1 MSLVV
6 ARHISKAYQGR
17 TVLDDL
23 SFSIERGDRIGLT
36 GINGSG
42 KTTLMGIIRGAIQ
55 PDTGTIVRASSLL
68 VSYLDQRPLA
78 VDLGTSDVLEN
89 TRFTEM
95 ELRMKALERD
105 MGRLEGEAL
114 INATEAYSRVQTAY
128 EVSGV
133 YDYRARLARTLAG
146 LGLSNDQM
154 EQPYETL
161 SGGEK
166 MRVALG
172 RFLLQK
178 SDLMLLDEPTN
189 HLDLD
194 GLEWL
199 QTHLVSTNGTMM
211 IVSHDRWFLDHVCT
225 SIFELEGGKL
235 YIYQGNYSASRE
247 QKRAIE
253 ENRDRTLERL
263 ETEIKRQEAVT
274 QTMLSHRKMKS
285 YHSREKVVRKLKD
298 EMQTLRDQKNPKRR
312 MSFSV
317 VSSSDKRD
325 MNRVLLEVENLS
337 LSYERT
343 LFQNVSFYIR
353 AQDRVALLGPNG
365 CGKTSLLHILL
376 GRREADEGHIR
387 LFGDP
392 SIAFMGQKATFD
404 DESLTVYAWL
414 AKSFP
419 RTETVIR
426 SRLAQ
431 YGFREESM
439 IKRIESLSGGERHR
453 LNLCSLLE
461 QAPDLM
467 VLDEPTNHLDI
478 ESRHLLEEALT
489 SFKGAAIVVSHDR
502 AFIQAASTRVLGFV
516 GTSILP
522 FDRYED
528 WRDAALDLHTNQMG
542 ASSLTVEEGRWQ
554 DYKVRR
560 QGASSLTVEEE
571 YFSED
576 ATRRT
581 NVPNDD
587 KRSMNPAELRRA
599 RAEYRQRVSSI
610 ENAIHSH
617 EDEREAFEKADL
629 SKHSPEDYEAY
640 AVLLSDLEQLY
651 NTYFSLLEQ
660 GEPSTDRIDI

>member
-6 ARHISKAYQGR
+6 AQHISKAYQGR
-17 TVLDDL
+17 LVLDDL
-23 SFSIERGDRIGLT
+23 SFSIEQGDRIGLV

-55 PDTGTIVRASSLL
+55 PDTGMISRASSLL
-68 VSYLDQRPLA
+68 VSYLEQRPLA

-89 TRFTEM
+89 TRFTAM
-95 ELRMKALERD
+95 EHRMKVLERD
-105 MGRLEGEAL
+105 MERLEGEAL
-114 INATEAYSRVQTAY
+114 KDAAEAYSRIQNTY

-133 YDYRARLARTLAG
+133 FDYRARLAKTLAG

-199 QTHLVSTNGTMM
+199 QTHLISSNGTMM

-225 SIFELEGGKL
+225 GIYELEGGKL
-235 YIYQGNYSASRE
+235 IEYRGNYSASRE

-298 EMQTLRDQKNPKRR
+298 EMQALRDQKNPKRR
-312 MSFSV
+312 MTFSI
-317 VSSSDKRD
+317 VSSSDKKD
-325 MNRVLLEVENLS
+325 MNRVLLEVEKLS
-337 LSYERT
+337 LAYERT
-343 LFQNVSFYIR
+343 LFRNVSFHVR
-353 AQDRVALLGPNG
+353 AQDKVALLGPNG

-392 SIAFMGQKATFD
+392 DIAFMGQTATFD

-414 AKSFP
+414 AKSFS
-419 RTETVIR
+419 RTETAIR

-431 YGFREESM
+431 FGFREESM

-478 ESRHLLEEALT
+478 ESRYLLEEALT
-489 SFKGAAIVVSHDR
+489 SFKGAVIVVSHDR
-502 AFIQAASTRVLGFV
+502 VFIQKTATRILGFV

-522 FDRYED
+522 FDSYEN
-528 WRDAALDLHTNQMG
+528 WRDAIMEFKTDQIDLTSMP
-542 ASSLTVEEGRWQ
+542 
-554 DYKVRR
+554 
-560 QGASSLTVEEE
+560 EEE
-571 YFSED
+571 ASFSD
-576 ATRRT
+576 NVIRRINAQDNHDTRT
-581 NVPNDD
+581 
-587 KRSMNPAELRRA
+587 MNPVELRRA
-599 RAEYRQRVSSI
+599 RAEYRLRIATLEESI
-610 ENAIHSH
+610 HVH
-617 EDEREAFEKADL
+617 ERERDIFEKRDPTE
-629 SKHSPEDYEAY
+629 HSPEDYEGY
-640 AVLLSDLEQLY
+640 ALLLSDLEQLY
-651 NTYFSLLEQ
+651 KSYFSLLEQ
-660 GEPSTDRIDI
+660 GESSTD

>member
-42 KTTLMGIIRGAIQ
+42 KTTLMGIIRGIIQ
-55 PDTGTIVRASSLL
+55 PDIGTISRASSLL

-95 ELRMKALERD
+95 EHRMKTLERD
-105 MGRLEGEAL
+105 MERLGGDAL
-114 INATEAYSRVQTAY
+114 IDAAKAYSCVQNAY
-128 EVSGV
+128 EASGV

-146 LGLSNDQM
+146 LGLSNEQM

-178 SDLMLLDEPTN
+178 SDLMLFDEPTN

-199 QTHLVSTNGTMM
+199 QTHLVSTNVTMM

-225 SIFELEGGKL
+225 SIFELEGCKL
-235 YIYQGNYSASRE
+235 YVYQGNYSASRE

-253 ENRDRTLERL
+253 ENRYRTLERL

-274 QTMLSHRKMKS
+274 QTMLSHRKMNS

-298 EMQTLRDQKNPKRR
+298 EMQVLRDHKNPKRR
-312 MSFSV
+312 MSFSI
-317 VSSSDKRD
+317 VSSSDKKD

-337 LSYERT
+337 LAYDRT
-343 LFQNVSFYIR
+343 LFRDVSFHIR
-353 AQDRVALLGPNG
+353 AQDRVALLGSNG

-376 GRREADEGHIR
+376 GSREADEGHIR
-387 LFGDP
+387 LYGDP
-392 SIAFMGQKATFD
+392 SMAFMGQTVTFD

-419 RTETVIR
+419 RTETAIR

-489 SFKGAAIVVSHDR
+489 SFKGAVIVVSHDR

-522 FDRYED
+522 FDRYKD
-528 WRDAALDLHTNQMG
+528 WRDAVMDLRADQTDV
-542 ASSLTVEEGRWQ
+542 SSSSEEKESFS
-554 DYKVRR
+554 DNTIHRR
-560 QGASSLTVEEE
+560 DVQ
-571 YFSED
+571 
-576 ATRRT
+576 
-581 NVPNDD
+581 NDD
-587 KRSMNPAELRRA
+587 NKRSMNPAELRRA
-599 RAEYRQRVSSI
+599 RAAYRQRVAAL
-610 ENAIHSH
+610 EEAIHSH
-617 EDEREAFEKADL
+617 ENERDAFENVDL
-629 SKHSPEDYEAY
+629 TTHTPEDYEDY
-640 AVLLSDLEQLY
+640 ANLLSELEQLY
-651 NTYFSLLEQ
+651 KSYFSLLEE
-660 GEPSTDRIDI
+660 GEPSAD

>member
-23 SFSIERGDRIGLT
+23 SFSIERGDRIGLV

-55 PDTGTIVRASSLL
+55 PDTGTISRASSFL

-95 ELRMKALERD
+95 EHRMKVFERD
-105 MGRLEGEAL
+105 MERLEGDAL
-114 INATEAYSRVQTAY
+114 KNVTEAYSRVQTVY
-128 EVSGV
+128 EASGV
-133 YDYRARLARTLAG
+133 YDYRARLARALAG
-146 LGLSNDQM
+146 LGLSNDQID
-154 EQPYETL
+154 QPYETL

-225 SIFELEGGKL
+225 SIFELESGKI

-247 QKRAIE
+247 RKRAIE

-263 ETEIKRQEAVT
+263 ETEIKRQDAVT

-298 EMQTLRDQKNPKRR
+298 EMQALRVQKNPKRR
-312 MSFSV
+312 MTFSV
-317 VSSSDKRD
+317 VSSTDKKD

-337 LSYERT
+337 LAYDRT
-343 LFQNVSFYIR
+343 LFQSVSFHIR
-353 AQDRVALLGPNG
+353 AHDRVALLGPNG
-365 CGKTSLLHILL
+365 CGKTSLLHVLL
-376 GRREADEGHIR
+376 GRREADDGHIR

-392 SIAFMGQKATFD
+392 SIAFMGQTATFD

-419 RTETVIR
+419 RTETAIR

-489 SFKGAAIVVSHDR
+489 SFKGAVVIVSHDR
-502 AFIQAASTRVLGFV
+502 AFIQAASTRILGFV

-528 WRDAALDLHTNQMG
+528 WRDAALDSHANQIS
-542 ASSLTVEEGRWQ
+542 ASSLTG
-554 DYKVRR
+554 K
-560 QGASSLTVEEE
+560 EE
-571 YFSED
+571 YFSGVATHRQDEQND
-576 ATRRT
+576 A
-581 NVPNDD
+581 D

-599 RAEYRQRVSSI
+599 RAEYRQRVATI
-610 ENAIHSH
+610 EEAIHSH
-617 EDEREAFEKADL
+617 ESEREAFENADL
-629 SKHSPEDYEAY
+629 TTHKPEDYEAY
-640 AVLLSDLEQLY
+640 AILLSDLEQLY
-651 NTYFSLLEQ
+651 KSYFSLLEE
-660 GEPSTDRIDI
+660 GEPSAD